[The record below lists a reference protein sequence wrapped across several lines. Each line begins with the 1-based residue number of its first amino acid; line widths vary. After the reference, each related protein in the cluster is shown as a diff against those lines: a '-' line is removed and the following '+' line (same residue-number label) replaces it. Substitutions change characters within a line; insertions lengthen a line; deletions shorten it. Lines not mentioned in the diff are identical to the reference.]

1 MTLCGIRPVR
11 GATTG
16 KNPVSARML
25 SKLGIGGSMPVVSS
39 GFVPTFGQPS
49 LRRRRGVIA
58 VEFLIFTTLF
68 LILFA
73 VLLRHLFTLWMQ
85 VRAEDQAMILA
96 REAAVQFEPAGTV
109 HFQSIFS
116 GQGTAEI
123 RWDQSNVFVRVDV
136 QTGRAGAERLLPR
149 ESP

>member
-1 MTLCGIRPVR
+1 MDR
-11 GATTG
+11 
-16 KNPVSARML
+16 
-25 SKLGIGGSMPVVSS
+25 GGSMPFVTS
-39 GFVPTFGQPS
+39 GFVPTSRRASPS
-49 LRRRRGVIA
+49 RRRGVIA

-96 REAAVQFEPAGTV
+96 RQAAVRFEPAGTV
-109 HFQSIFS
+109 HFQSIFT
-116 GQGTAEI
+116 GQGMAEI

-136 QTGRAGAERLLPR
+136 QSGRAGAERLLPR